1 MMGLRLSGG
10 VPRASFRRE
19 LAGEPEKL
27 FGAKRLGALQDAG
40 YLVLDGAGL
49 RATAA
54 GLQRLDAVLGYLL
67 TDAGAA

>member
-10 VPRASFRRE
+10 VPRTAFRRE

-27 FGAKRLGALQDAG
+27 FGPRRLEALQDAG

-54 GLQRLDAVLGYLL
+54 GLQRLNAVLGYLL
-67 TDAGAA
+67 TDAGTA